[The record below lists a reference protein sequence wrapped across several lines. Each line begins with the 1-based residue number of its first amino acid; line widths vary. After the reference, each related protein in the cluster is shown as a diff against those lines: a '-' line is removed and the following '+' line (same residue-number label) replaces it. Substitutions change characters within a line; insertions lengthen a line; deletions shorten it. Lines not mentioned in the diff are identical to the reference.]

1 MKYPKRNYTVKRKTM
16 KVTIRPMRGPIQ
28 VKNPDYDAQDL
39 MEFIGGMGYL
49 IYEDPTDNETLIIT
63 DKVMTYSDYRKS
75 RMVKGSEKWFDETY
89 AEQMKEE
96 LAEYR
101 W

>member
-1 MKYPKRNYTVKRKTM
+1 M
-16 KVTIRPMRGPIQ
+16 KVKIRPMRGPIQ
-28 VKNPDYDAQDL
+28 VKAPEYEAQDL
-39 MEFIGGMGYL
+39 VEFIGGMGYL
-49 IYEDPTDNETLIIT
+49 IYEDPTNEDLLIIT
-63 DKVMTYSDYRKS
+63 DKVMTFGDYRKS